1 MTTAVQATPVA
12 PPRRAARPRPFAA
25 VLAAVGIPMFMVT
38 LDNLVVTNA
47 LPVIKSDM
55 QASLSDLQWVV
66 NAYTLAFASLL
77 LTASA
82 IGDRIGRRRTFLAG
96 IGLFTIASLVCGL
109 ATEPWQLIT
118 ARAFQ
123 GLGGA
128 MVMPLSLTLLADAVP
143 ARLRNAAIGI
153 WGGISGLGVAA
164 GPVVGGAVAEGLD
177 WHWIFWLNVP
187 VGIVAI
193 PLAAW
198 ALGESRG
205 SASRF
210 DPLGLVLSSG
220 GVLAAV
226 WGIVH
231 GADDGWTSAEVLGSL
246 LAGVVLL
253 VAFVL
258 WERRTSSP
266 MLPMGLFRSRSFSL
280 VNVASFTFS
289 LGAFGSVFLL
299 AQFFQVVQG
308 LNPLQAG
315 LRTMPWTMAPMVFA
329 PLAGLL
335 VGRVGART
343 LISLGQGSLAIALGW
358 IALRAGAD
366 TAYGDFVVPF
376 LLAGAGMGLALT
388 PTSATVLGSVRP
400 ESTGVASGTN
410 NTVREIGVAM
420 GVAVLSS
427 VFAAHGSYVSPQS
440 YVDGLIPAVWVGAAV
455 VGVGAV
461 LALLLPG
468 RRHVEV
474 PQ

>member
-1 MTTAVQATPVA
+1 MTTAVQTTAVLP
-12 PPRRAARPRPFAA
+12 PPRAPRSRPFGV

-55 QASLSDLQWVV
+55 NASLSDLQWVI

-82 IGDRIGRRRTFLAG
+82 IGDRIGRRRTFIAG
-96 IGLFTIASLVCGL
+96 IGLFTIASLACGL
-109 ATEPWQLIT
+109 AAEPWQLIT
-118 ARAFQ
+118 ARAVQ

-143 ARLRNAAIGI
+143 ARMRNAAIGI

-187 VGIVAI
+187 VGIIAV

-198 ALGESRG
+198 VLNDSRG
-205 SASRF
+205 GFARF
-210 DPLGLVLSSG
+210 DPLGLVLSAA
-220 GVLAAV
+220 GVLLTV

-231 GADDGWTSAEVLGSL
+231 GADDGWASAGVLGSMI
-246 LAGVVLL
+246 AGGVLL
-253 VAFVL
+253 IAFVL
-258 WERRTSSP
+258 WERRAAAP
-266 MLPMGLFRSRSFSL
+266 MLPMRLFRSRSFSL
-280 VNVASFTFS
+280 VNAMAFTFA

-308 LNPLQAG
+308 QNPLQAG

-329 PLAGLL
+329 PLSGLL

-343 LISLGQGSLAIALGW
+343 LIFLGNGSLAIALGW
-358 IALRAGAD
+358 IALLTGTGVD
-366 TAYGDFVVPF
+366 YSEFIVPF
-376 LLAGAGMGLALT
+376 VLAGAGMGLSLT
-388 PTSATVLGSVRP
+388 PMSATVLGSVRP
-400 ESTGVASGTN
+400 ESVGVASGTN

-455 VGVGAV
+455 VAVGAV

-468 RRHVEV
+468 RRSVDV